1 MGEEEIGELFGKD
14 WPALKEIYL
23 SIWREMQI
31 KIKLE
36 MRVIGLPSAP
46 SQLQILGLGS
56 ALVT

>member
-14 WPALKEIYL
+14 WPALKDIYL

-36 MRVIGLPSAP
+36 MEGCRSSFTEPPVNYKFLD
-46 SQLQILGLGS
+46 
-56 ALVT
+56 